1 LLEARTGLG
10 GEEAVG
16 RDRLVPRL
24 GTSMVDTQGNEIR
37 PLSKREERER
47 VSLIRQAFLYHKDLP
62 RVVQK
67 AIDVALDDDHKSQG
81 AVLTTIMK
89 TIVPPGAFLDEQK
102 QTSAVS
108 INITGLKLQ
117 ESNVVDG
124 EIVKEDSDD
133 LS

>member
-1 LLEARTGLG
+1 M
-10 GEEAVG
+10 
-16 RDRLVPRL
+16 PRL
-24 GTSMVDTQGNEIR
+24 GTSMVDAQGNEIR

-102 QTSAVS
+102 QTAAVS
-108 INITGLKLQ
+108 INITGLEVKTP
-117 ESNVVDG
+117 EIVEG
-124 EIVKEDSDD
+124 EIVGESE
-133 LS
+133 S

>member
-1 LLEARTGLG
+1 MA
-10 GEEAVG
+10 
-16 RDRLVPRL
+16 RL
-24 GTSMVDTQGNEIR
+24 GTSLKDAQGNEIR

-47 VSLIRQAFLYHKDLP
+47 VSLVRQAFLYHPDLP

-81 AVLTTIMK
+81 PVLTTIMK

-108 INITGLKLQ
+108 INITGLEVKTP
-117 ESNVVDG
+117 EIVEG
-124 EIVKEDSDD
+124 EIVGESE
-133 LS
+133 S